1 MVVDYYSRFYEVDF
15 IRSVTSAQIIDI
27 LDKLFSLHGNPVCI
41 TSDNGPQF
49 ISSEFADYLSNEGI
63 KHRRTTPLWPQA
75 NGKVERQNRS
85 LMKIIRI
92 SQVEGKNWKKDVR
105 KYLKACRSTP
115 HKTTGVSPAELLFK
129 RKLNTILPQ
138 IGEYVSADESVRE
151 KDMLMKEKG
160 RLYAD
165 QTRRAQVSDLV
176 PGDHVLLKQ
185 KKENKFTPNYE
196 TEPCEIVEKSG
207 NSVLIKSHSIKQ
219 FKRNVTEVKKYH
231 EMPPKSIPKMDSLS
245 EIREVDEDAS
255 TCISEDSVPEVISSR
270 PKRTCGLPGKFKD
283 YMLSKK

>member
-15 IRSVTSAQIIDI
+15 IRSVTSAQIIDS
-27 LDKLFSLHGNPVCI
+27 LDKLFGLQGNPVCI
-41 TSDNGPQF
+41 TSDNGPQL

-63 KHRRTTPLWPQA
+63 KHSRTTSLWPQA

-105 KYLKACRSTP
+105 KYLKAYRSTP
-115 HKTTGVSPAELLFK
+115 HNTTGVSPAELLFT
-129 RKLNTILPQ
+129 RKLNTKLPQ
-138 IGEYVSADESVRE
+138 IGQYVSADETVRE
-151 KDMLMKEKG
+151 KDMLMKEEG

-185 KKENKFTPNYE
+185 KKEN
-196 TEPCEIVEKSG
+196 
-207 NSVLIKSHSIKQ
+207 
-219 FKRNVTEVKKYH
+219 
-231 EMPPKSIPKMDSLS
+231 
-245 EIREVDEDAS
+245 
-255 TCISEDSVPEVISSR
+255 
-270 PKRTCGLPGKFKD
+270 
-283 YMLSKK
+283 